1 MKRVRG
7 LDTKI
12 WAHRGSSH
20 KYIENSLAAFE
31 QAIEDQ
37 SDGIE
42 LDVQRT
48 KDGKLVVV
56 HDENL
61 KRLTGV
67 NRFVWEMT
75 WDEIQELTLSS
86 KVASSKS
93 SEASNTKIPRLEEV
107 LLLMRG
113 TDLAINIELKN
124 SIHFYPGM
132 EAELVQA
139 VKDNGVEA
147 QVYYSSFN
155 HQSVKRL
162 SNLVGSE
169 FVGLLNSDIL
179 YEPWNY
185 LESVGA
191 GAFHPMINSLQ
202 VTDLVVKCQE
212 RGIKV
217 HTWTAD
223 NDAHIYAGFLLG
235 VDAVITNKPDRAV
248 ALRKQF
254 IEDGGR
260 KAMEAVKA
268 LGF

>member
-1 MKRVRG
+1 MTA
-7 LDTKI
+7 LETKI

-37 SDGIE
+37 ADGIE

-67 NRFVWEMT
+67 DRFVWEMT
-75 WDEIQELTLSS
+75 WDEMKNLSLSS
-86 KVASSKS
+86 KVASSTS
-93 SEASNTKIPRLEEV
+93 SEASNTKIPCLQEV
-107 LLLMRG
+107 LLLLRE
-113 TDLAINIELKN
+113 TDLVINIELKN
-124 SIHFYPGM
+124 SLHFYPGM
-132 EAELVQA
+132 EEEVIQA
-139 VKDNGVEA
+139 VKDNGVET

-155 HQSVKRL
+155 HQSVNRL
-162 SNLVGSE
+162 SLLVGAE
-169 FVGLLNSDIL
+169 YCGLLSWDIIF
-179 YEPWNY
+179 EPWDY
-185 LESVGA
+185 LKAVGA
-191 GAFHPMINSLQ
+191 DAFHPMINSLQ
-202 VTDLVVKCQE
+202 LTDLVVNCQE

-223 NDAHIYAGFLLG
+223 QEAHIYAALLFG
-235 VDAVITNKPDRAV
+235 VDAIITNKPEKAV

-260 KAMEAVKA
+260 KAMEAVKT

>member
-1 MKRVRG
+1 MRV

-37 SDGIE
+37 ADGIE

-61 KRLTGV
+61 KRLTGE

-75 WDEIQELTLSS
+75 WEEIQKLTLSS
-86 KVASSKS
+86 KVATSKS
-93 SEASNTKIPRLEEV
+93 AEASNTKIPTLEEV
-107 LLLMRG
+107 FLLLRD
-113 TDLAINIELKN
+113 TDLDINIELKN
-124 SIHFYPGM
+124 SVHFYPGM
-132 EAELVQA
+132 EEEVVQV
-139 VKDNGVEA
+139 VKENGVET
-147 QVYYSSFN
+147 QTYYSSFN
-155 HQSVKRL
+155 HQSVKIL
-162 SNLVGSE
+162 SDLVGSE
-169 FVGLLNSDIL
+169 SVGVLSQDIQ

-185 LESVGA
+185 LKTIGA
-191 GAFHPMINSLQ
+191 CALHPMINSLQ
-202 VTDLVVKCQE
+202 VTDLVLKCQE
-212 RGIKV
+212 HGIKV

-223 NDAHIYAGFLLG
+223 KDAYIYAGFLFG
-235 VDAVITNKPDRAV
+235 VNAIITNKPEKAV

>member
-1 MKRVRG
+1 M
-7 LDTKI
+7 DTKI

-37 SDGIE
+37 ADGIE

-61 KRLTGV
+61 NRLTGV

-75 WDEIQELTLSS
+75 WEEIQELSLSS

-93 SEASNTKIPRLEEV
+93 SESSNIKIPTLEEV
-107 LLLMRG
+107 LLLMRD
-113 TDLAINIELKN
+113 TDLVINIELKN
-124 SIHFYPGM
+124 SLHFYPGM
-132 EAELVQA
+132 EEEVVQV
-139 VKDNGVEA
+139 VKENDVEA
-147 QVYYSSFN
+147 QTYYSSFN
-155 HQSVKRL
+155 HQSANIL
-162 SNLVGSE
+162 SGLVGPES
-169 FVGLLNSDIL
+169 VGVLSQDIQ
-179 YEPWNY
+179 YEPWTY
-185 LESVGA
+185 LKAIGA
-191 GAFHPMINSLQ
+191 GALHPMINSLQ
-202 VTDLVVKCQE
+202 VTDLVVKCKE

-223 NDAHIYAGFLLG
+223 KDAHIYAGFLFG
-235 VDAVITNKPDRAV
+235 VDAVITNKPEKAV